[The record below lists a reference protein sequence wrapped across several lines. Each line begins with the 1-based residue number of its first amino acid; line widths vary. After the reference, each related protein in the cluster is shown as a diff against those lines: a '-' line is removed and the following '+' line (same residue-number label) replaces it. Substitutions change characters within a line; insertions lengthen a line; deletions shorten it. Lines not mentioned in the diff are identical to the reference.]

1 MKTKIF
7 LFSLIFLSIFFVHQ
21 AKASVEITEI
31 MYDAQGAD
39 TDREWIEVKNT
50 GASAVDLST
59 YKLFEANTNHS
70 LVVFQGETN
79 LQSGA
84 FAIIADKPA
93 NFLSDNSGFTGVIF
107 DSSFSLSNSGES
119 LEIKDGSGVSVDSII
134 YDPTIGAQGDGKTLQ
149 KINGVWQGAS
159 STPGQD
165 SSSNTSQTAEQTNN
179 NQNNQSTT
187 QVAYTQTITSTHFVS
202 EDVST
207 EPVAEEKSLS
217 VSAGRNRLVTAGSP
231 IEFRAKISSDS
242 NKQTIYEW
250 SLGDGFIA
258 YGEVV
263 EHIYA
268 FAGDY
273 VVVLTVKNKNKS
285 AVSRI
290 NVRVIEPTL
299 SAVHVLGGIKI
310 KNSGKDEINLYKW
323 LISSG
328 GISYT
333 FPMDLI
339 IMPGKTITVDSRISH
354 LPEDGPISLVDTMGR
369 SVALNQLAE
378 PSKTIKVS
386 NLPLVDNPV
395 SQNRNVASANKATD
409 NVLVIEHK
417 NGLFKSIG
425 VFFKNI
431 FSRK

>member
-1 MKTKIF
+1 MKIKIF
-7 LFSLIFLSIFFVHQ
+7 LFSLILFSVFFAPQ
-21 AKASVEITEI
+21 AKAAIEIIEI
-31 MYDAQGAD
+31 MYDAPGSD

-50 GASAVDLST
+50 GASAIDLST

-70 LVVFQGETN
+70 LVISQGDAS
-79 LQSGA
+79 LQPGA
-84 FAIIADKPA
+84 FAIITDKPV
-93 NFLSDNSGFTGVIF
+93 NFLSDNSGFSGIIF

-119 LEIKDGSGVSVDSII
+119 LEIRDSSGSSIDSVT

-149 KINGVWQGAS
+149 KINGVWQSAS
-159 STPGQD
+159 STPGLEN
-165 SSSNTSQTAEQTNN
+165 SSNNNSNQNPLTGNEPN
-179 NQNNQSTT
+179 NQNT
-187 QVAYTQTITSTHFVS
+187 QVVYGTPISTHYVY

-207 EPVAEEKSLS
+207 EPVSEQAPLS
-217 VSAGRNRLVTAGSP
+217 ASAGRNRLVTAGSP

-242 NKQTIYEW
+242 NRQTIYEW

-258 YGEVV
+258 YGEIV

-290 NVRVIEPTL
+290 SVRVIEPTL
-299 SAVHVLGGIKI
+299 SAAHVSGGIKI

-339 IMPGKTITVDSRISH
+339 IMSGKTITIDSRISH
-354 LPEDGPISLVDTMGR
+354 LPNDGEINLVDTMGR
-369 SVALNQLAE
+369 AITLNQQVGN
-378 PSKTIKVS
+378 PKSDKTTVVVS
-386 NLPLVDNPV
+386 VDK
-395 SQNRNVASANKATD
+395 QNNKNNNIASVGKSGGD
-409 NVLVIEHK
+409 VLVIEHQS
-417 NGLFKSIG
+417 GLFKSIG
-425 VFFKNI
+425 NFFKNL
-431 FSRK
+431 FSK

>member
-7 LFSLIFLSIFFVHQ
+7 LFSLAFLSIFFVHQ
-21 AKASVEITEI
+21 AKASIEITEI

-50 GASAVDLST
+50 GANAVDLST
-59 YKLFEANTNHS
+59 YKLFEANTNHA
-70 LVVFQGETN
+70 LTIFQGEASI
-79 LQSGA
+79 QSGA

-119 LEIKDGSGVSVDSII
+119 LDIKDGSGISVDSIT

-149 KINGVWQGAS
+149 KINGVWHGAS

-165 SSSNTSQTAEQTNN
+165 NVSSTSQNSDQTNN
-179 NQNNQSTT
+179 NQNNQSAT
-187 QVAYTQTITSTHFVS
+187 QVTYTQTITSTHFVS

-207 EPVAEEKSLS
+207 EPVAEEQSLN
-217 VSAGRNRLVTAGSP
+217 VSAGRNRLVAAGSP

-285 AVSRI
+285 AISRI
-290 NVRVIEPTL
+290 NVRVVEPIL

-323 LISSG
+323 LILSN

-354 LPEDGPISLVDTMGR
+354 LPGSGEVSLVDTMGR
-369 SVALNQLAE
+369 SIALNQLTE
-378 PSKTIKVS
+378 TLKSTKIS
-386 NLPLVDNPV
+386 NAPTVNNSA
-395 SQNRNVASANKATD
+395 SQNNNVASANKAMD
-409 NVLVIEHK
+409 DVLVIEHR
-417 NGLFKSIG
+417 NGLIKSIG
-425 VFFKNI
+425 DFFKNL